1 MLTNSTSNITQL
13 PWTVEPGGLHD
24 AKCGVDAVE
33 AKLMMKHR
41 GGFRGSVSVGDRL
54 SLHTLASSHCLGFS
68 AVQVLRL
75 HNTADGGISQQCEIT
90 VFNSPTSVF
99 LTARI
104 MWGTYC
110 SVEIGHNYC
119 KYSSQSKW
127 HKCYQTI
134 CCSFIKPIHRLNT
147 Q

>member
-1 MLTNSTSNITQL
+1 MTNSTSNITQL

-41 GGFRGSVSVGDRL
+41 GSFRGSVSVGDRL
-54 SLHTLASSHCLGFS
+54 SLHTLAPSHCLGFS

-104 MWGTYC
+104 MWGKLLIVLWK
-110 SVEIGHNYC
+110 SVITIANIRL
-119 KYSSQSKW
+119 SQNGINVTRR
-127 HKCYQTI
+127 YVVV
-134 CCSFIKPIHRLNT
+134 L
-147 Q
+147 